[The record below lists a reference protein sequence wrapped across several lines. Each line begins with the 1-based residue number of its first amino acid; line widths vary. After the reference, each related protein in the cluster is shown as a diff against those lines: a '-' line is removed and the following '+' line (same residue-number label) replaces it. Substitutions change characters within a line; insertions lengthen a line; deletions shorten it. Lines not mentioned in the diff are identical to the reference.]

1 MTTLWPFWVKPSSP
15 KLFSPKQRGEENP
28 WMGERAVGRPAWA
41 FSSTVPPS
49 TKSLPSS
56 SERSAWGSRAATP
69 RGISSEE
76 MGARGREAERAK
88 EKSRSRRRRRR
99 SNRERS
105 PSPRVAHRER
115 TLPVLGKTNGMAAVG
130 AWAARYEI
138 ANLLTA
144 KCNPNDLV
152 RAIHK
157 AEEGEDEILY
167 RGNLLKLSPSGSRGT
182 RSEKGSTADPKQR
195 DGESKEAIPLLETE
209 EEEEKRDELEDDRLR
224 VQEVNTPD
232 QPVAPPWARREQEK
246 SSGYPSRSVGDSGD
260 LSLKFAKPAN
270 PPKKRTQPKVEDVNQ
285 GDQTG
290 GFGEGEKDSF
300 AKRAK
305 PPRSP
310 SKVNT
315 PGPLSLKTLDSRRPK
330 PRTVK
335 EKESKDLQLYHELS
349 LEIFGT
355 LRLMGVSM
363 DLMELVLTSDGR
375 VIEDRFSL
383 HTAPNRA
390 STGLRYAR
398 LMGNL
403 IKWGHQDE
411 RPIKEGTTP
420 FDRLCTLE
428 FIEHLIQEG
437 CGSYTPKAVLLAL
450 DYYGK
455 AFGFESQKGHFGRAK
470 RLSLRCSEN
479 PIRGRVGAPLF
490 GNGFINALECL
501 VMDPFV
507 RAPQRIAA
515 GKLRLC
521 IQSSTRFDDILN
533 TPLSQCE
540 WVRKKGELSIIGLR
554 SRALRGKNK
563 ARAWIASTLGITPS
577 GDKWLPTLMDLLLKS
592 HGESWKTDD
601 HIGKLASRDGKFFH
615 DSPARMDADVN
626 ILKAVLLENLG
637 QHGLDGVTEGEV
649 LAMRWHGAKA
659 TLTSVMQHINLP
671 ARVVRFAGDWSA
683 VGESMADLYLREAQ
697 LLTLDAQQKAIRYL
711 RMGGEVVGFDCEPV
725 FKEPRDE
732 GGTPFTASSVVEAM
746 VGMEMPEV
754 AVHEV
759 AQELYD
765 KCFENGLPD
774 MDLVEAEV
782 HQTVEPKDLEPLM
795 EEVRPG
801 EDDETLQEGKVK
813 PGRSEDGEEERDL
826 VGKGGRSPPLVGSSD
841 EEVGEDDEAMVSAFV
856 MVAKPTAASKLH
868 LRLAESKMEVLGSV
882 RPLPKCGARGT
893 YESLSAGLCSRCFGK
908 VGCDNLCSWTKV
920 DDQGTGRL
928 RCSRRCSLEGE
939 DHINHLCA
947 FHS

>member
-1 MTTLWPFWVKPSSP
+1 
-15 KLFSPKQRGEENP
+15 
-28 WMGERAVGRPAWA
+28 MGERAVGRPAWA
-41 FSSTVPPS
+41 LSSTVPPTS
-49 TKSLPSS
+49 KNLPSS
-56 SERSAWGSRAATP
+56 SERSAWGRRAATP

-76 MGARGREAERAK
+76 MGGRGREAERAK

-105 PSPRVAHRER
+105 PSPRVARRER
-115 TLPVLGKTNGMAAVG
+115 DLPVLGRTSGMAAVG

-152 RAIHK
+152 RAIHRS
-157 AEEGEDEILY
+157 EEGEDDILY

-182 RSEKGSTADPKQR
+182 RSERGSTTGHKKA
-195 DGESKEAIPLLETE
+195 ESDTNETLPLLETE
-209 EEEEKRDELEDDRLR
+209 EEGQQGDPGEERLKVR
-224 VQEVNTPD
+224 EAMAPD
-232 QPVAPPWARREQEK
+232 KPSPPPWAKSEQRT
-246 SSGYPSRSVGDSGD
+246 STGPPSRPRDDSGD
-260 LSLKFAKPAN
+260 PSLKFAKPAN
-270 PPKKRTQPKVEDVNQ
+270 PPKKRAPEKVEDPRPREKP
-285 GDQTG
+285 G
-290 GFGEGEKDSF
+290 GLAEGEKESF
-300 AKRAK
+300 SKRAK

-310 SKVNT
+310 SRVMQ
-315 PGPLSLKTLDSRRPK
+315 PGPLTLKTLGGRPAQPK
-330 PRTVK
+330 TVK
-335 EKESKDLQLYHELS
+335 ERETKDLQLYHELS
-349 LEIFGT
+349 LEIFGA
-355 LRLMGVSM
+355 LRIMGVSM
-363 DLMELVLTSDGR
+363 DLMELVLTTDGK

-428 FIEHLIQEG
+428 FIEHLIQKG
-437 CGSYTPKAVLLAL
+437 CGSHTPRSVLLAL

-501 VMDPFV
+501 VMDPFM

-592 HGESWKTDD
+592 RGESWKTDD
-601 HIGKLASRDGKFFH
+601 HMGKLAARDGRSFH

-626 ILKAVLLENLG
+626 VLKNVLLENLG
-637 QHGLDGVTEGEV
+637 QNGYVDVTEGEIMT
-649 LAMRWHGAKA
+649 MRWHGAKA
-659 TLTSVMQHINLP
+659 TLTTVMQHINLP

-732 GGTPFTASSVVEAM
+732 GGKPFSADAVVEAM
-746 VGMEMPEV
+746 AGMDVPEV

-774 MDLVEAEV
+774 MDLVESEV
-782 HQTVEPKDLEPLM
+782 HQAVEQKELEPLL
-795 EEVRPG
+795 EEVRTEEY
-801 EDDETLQEGKVK
+801 EDLGDWEMVK
-813 PGRSEDGEEERDL
+813 SEE
-826 VGKGGRSPPLVGSSD
+826 GGRHEEKVNQNEKSEVRSPSISLSSD
-841 EEVGEDDEAMVSAFV
+841 DGGGLDEAMVASFV
-856 MVAKPTAASKLH
+856 MVAKPTATSKLH
-868 LRLAESKMEVLGSV
+868 LRLAESKLEVLGSS
-882 RPLPKCGARGT
+882 RPLPKCGARGV
-893 YESLSAGLCSRCFGK
+893 YETLRADEHMSAGLCCRCFGK
-908 VGCDNLCSWTKV
+908 VGCDHLCTWTQV
-920 DDQGTGRL
+920 DDQGTGKL
-928 RCSRRCSLEGE
+928 RCSRRCCTE
-939 DHINHLCA
+939 DSEHVTHLCA